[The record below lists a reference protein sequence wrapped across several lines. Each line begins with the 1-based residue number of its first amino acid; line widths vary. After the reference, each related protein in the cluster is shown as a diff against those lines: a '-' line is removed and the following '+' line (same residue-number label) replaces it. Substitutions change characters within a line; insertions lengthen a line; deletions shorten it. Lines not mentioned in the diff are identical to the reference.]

1 MSGRLSSDHSR
12 SFSQS
17 SQRSTP
23 RFTPVNEV
31 ESMHRRSVSARSSN
45 PNVFSDEYSLE
56 PLDSEHTIFTSRR
69 PSTSSTDSSNTLRG
83 SVPQQQQSQQ
93 KTYNTIP
100 IDADLTEDPFGDE
113 ARVSFDETPHR
124 SSLPLKGVD
133 FANRNS
139 VASTTP
145 STTARSQSI
154 SSRFSIPVR
163 AMSPYTGATGPSH
176 PYAMYPQVGV
186 SRSPSVATAS
196 TLRPV
201 DQPLEDTSGPQHPY
215 AMYTQNVVPEEGM
228 DSALDNSMIEP
239 PLMDNSM
246 VPLGFPGHN
255 QAYQRPPGR
264 ADDDVG
270 DLIGPDGHT
279 EQLPPYSRY
288 PENAVPKVE
297 GTFASVN
304 DAGITSDETLHNE
317 RAGPPMSEVTSTNVP
332 LEEPN
337 RMTAR
342 SNSQSEE
349 PPLTGIMAF
358 EEKLKRK
365 GKKKACC
372 GLPIWTIVL
381 VGVVMLVGG
390 CIGGVIGGVLGAKK
404 AADQEHK
411 QPNGP
416 HIVTS
421 TVTPKMDAT
430 PVTSTPINLLALPT
444 GQYVIPASPKNQSK
458 FCVAESDYRVTWSC
472 MNSGDIPVAVGGTDT
487 QRSITFEDTTYSSSL
502 SYGAQ
507 APVLS
512 NPTQNLSMAYDL
524 NDASFGPAL
533 HFWTTFDKLVV
544 VPQDSFPTHAS
555 SKRSL
560 SEDELLATM
569 LVRKDVA
576 KAGDKPWF
584 CWWNSTII
592 EFFLYINETTK
603 DAQYSATATSSSY
616 VQATGGSSSSGSGSS
631 SSSNTNTNSKRDAV
645 SDYPRRIKMEE
656 KRENPGAPSPYCQ
669 QMQVLD
675 DGSVGPI
682 SQETV
687 QVKEVQPTPTTTIQ
701 VTGSTQTYTAKAE
714 YQSVCYCV
722 SLTD

>member
-23 RFTPVNEV
+23 RFSPVNEV
-31 ESMHRRSVSARSSN
+31 ESMHRRSISARSSN

-56 PLDSEHTIFTSRR
+56 PLDSEHTTFTSRR
-69 PSTSSTDSSNTLRG
+69 PSTSSTNSSNTLRG

-124 SSLPLKGVD
+124 SSLPPKGVD

-196 TLRPV
+196 TLRPG
-201 DQPLEDTSGPQHPY
+201 DQPLEDASGPQHPY
-215 AMYTQNVVPEEGM
+215 AMYTQNVVPEEDL
-228 DSALDNSMIEP
+228 DSAMDNAILEP
-239 PLMDNSM
+239 PTMMDNSM

-317 RAGPPMSEVTSTNVP
+317 RAGPPMSEVTSINVP

-337 RMTAR
+337 RMSAR

-365 GKKKACC
+365 GKQKACC

-411 QPNGP
+411 QPSGP

-472 MNSGDIPVAVGGTDT
+472 MNSGDIPVAVGGTDS
-487 QRSITFEDTTYSSSL
+487 QHSITFEDTTYSSSL

-603 DAQYSATATSSSY
+603 DAQYSATATS
-616 VQATGGSSSSGSGSS
+616 GSG

-656 KRENPGAPSPYCQ
+656 KREYPGAPSPYCQ

-687 QVKEVQPTPTTTIQ
+687 QVKELQPTPTTTIQ